1 MDELM
6 SLMIPRAKLHRQV
19 AKCCRRSSRHR
30 FLATVRCSVGLQD
43 QLAALPAFD
52 VSDQKSQGG
61 PVCVGSGRRR
71 CPWSAGAGATSIAI
85 SGTFGSEFT
94 QCTKLWTCLT

>member
-6 SLMIPRAKLHRQV
+6 SLMIPLARSCIGKWPSV
-19 AKCCRRSSRHR
+19 AEEVQGLV

-85 SGTFGSEFT
+85 SERSGVSSHNVRNFGRV
-94 QCTKLWTCLT
+94 